1 MLFWYILKDYYFLD
15 SDLEYHYYTVW
26 YSYCRYLID
35 VIYDSRV
42 KLTLRPPLLSSDEFY
57 TIAMSVGNT
66 F

>member
-42 KLTLRPPLLSSDEFY
+42 KLTLRPPFLARMNY

>member
-42 KLTLRPPLLSSDEFY
+42 KLTLRPRPFLARMNY